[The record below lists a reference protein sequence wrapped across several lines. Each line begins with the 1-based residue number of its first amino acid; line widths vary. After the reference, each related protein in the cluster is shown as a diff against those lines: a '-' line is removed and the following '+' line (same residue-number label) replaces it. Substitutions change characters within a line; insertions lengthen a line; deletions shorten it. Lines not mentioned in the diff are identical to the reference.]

1 MSTLEK
7 TSIVSMRAGL
17 LETSAHNMLNHLKK
31 SFQVPTGAMIGD
43 KSIRHIMQWD
53 ALAYMIVNL
62 ALSMGGFVYGGF
74 ISSHFSGFLTSDID
88 LKFQNTLTIEIFKQ
102 SLLPLLSFSFN
113 IPLENFEL
121 YTDTRNTYSH
131 SHTIVMGG
139 FGSQSSE
146 SISVKMDITHDR
158 KMNGKSL
165 FMPITYGRQL
175 CYSSTKG
182 FHYKKSKYSTPE
194 TQAYP
199 VMKTIEL
206 LKRGQDKWLIVSPI
220 RTPLPAPNGREKYRE
235 YLKKRG
241 NTLEEQGYTM
251 VGSLSDIMLKMNL

>member
-1 MSTLEK
+1 
-7 TSIVSMRAGL
+7 MRADL
-17 LETSAHNMLNHLKK
+17 LETSAHNVLNHLKK

-62 ALSMGGFVYGGF
+62 ALSMGGYVYGGF

-88 LKFQNTLTIEIFKQ
+88 LKFQSILMIEFFKD
-102 SLLPLLSFSFN
+102 SLLSLLSFSFN
-113 IPLENFEL
+113 VPLENFEL
-121 YTDTRNTYSH
+121 YTVTRNTYSH
-131 SHTIVMGG
+131 SHSVVMGG
-139 FGSQSSE
+139 FGAQSSE
-146 SISVKMDITHDR
+146 SISVKVDITHER
-158 KMNGKSL
+158 KLKGKSL
-165 FMPITYGRQL
+165 FMPVTYGRQL
-175 CYSSTKG
+175 CYNSNKG
-182 FHYKKSKYSTPE
+182 YHYKESNYSSHE

-206 LKRGQDKWLIVSPI
+206 LKQGRDKWLVICP
-220 RTPLPAPNGREKYRE
+220 PLPAPDGHEKYRE

-251 VGSLSDIMLKMNL
+251 VGSLSDIMSKMNL